1 MSDKLIEDV
10 RQMRDAQ
17 GMSGNWNF
25 DPYMHGLYNGIE
37 FALSILEKRE
47 PQFKDAPDKWLADNQ
62 VKRSFPAV
70 RSD

>member
-47 PQFKDAPDKWLADNQ
+47 PQFKDAPDKWLADNG
-62 VKRSFPAV
+62 VKRSFSPV
-70 RSD
+70 ESD